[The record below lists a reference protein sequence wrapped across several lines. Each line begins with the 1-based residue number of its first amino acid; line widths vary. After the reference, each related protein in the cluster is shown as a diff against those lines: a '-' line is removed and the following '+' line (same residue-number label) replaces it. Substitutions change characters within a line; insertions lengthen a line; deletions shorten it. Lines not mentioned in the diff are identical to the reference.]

1 MCLNFGARASG
12 WYWGRVAGLMVR
24 TSHALLDHHH
34 ALWQYVD
41 DLLAWLEKHTAPLW
55 ASALIILFLLLGIPM
70 SWHKASLATNLTWI
84 GWHICIETWTLQ
96 IPDAKLVSI
105 LAQVKSLQKQPMVS
119 LKELQSC
126 LGRLLWLTG
135 AWHHLRPLLIIL
147 YRALSRIPTTM
158 VGVNPAIFQKLI
170 DAVDDH
176 LFLKESFATH
186 HHSLEKGTQLVR
198 VANTFVTDKGALTN
212 MPLKSRRVWLGIVD
226 PSSPHRVFDDDA
238 QAALQAWFQVL
249 SSSSFCMSMFRPQSL
264 AVTATADA
272 MAYFPD
278 GSRVW
283 FQFQISRLEAQKAL
297 PWVGPDMQKHIAAWE
312 LLAQF
317 ALTFCVESKLPSG
330 HAPATCHQGTD
341 NSAADAA
348 AAKGITMTTGMS
360 QVLSQYFLFM
370 RRSHLY
376 AEITHIPGY
385 QNVTADA
392 LSRFEPLQ
400 SPLDDHDQVTIDW
413 LQLLRQDGVAV
424 SQPAAKWPSTFR
436 VRST

>member
-1 MCLNFGARASG
+1 
-12 WYWGRVAGLMVR
+12 
-24 TSHALLDHHH
+24 
-34 ALWQYVD
+34 
-41 DLLAWLEKHTAPLW
+41 
-55 ASALIILFLLLGIPM
+55 
-70 SWHKASLATNLTWI
+70 
-84 GWHICIETWTLQ
+84 
-96 IPDAKLVSI
+96 
-105 LAQVKSLQKQPMVS
+105 
-119 LKELQSC
+119 
-126 LGRLLWLTG
+126 
-135 AWHHLRPLLIIL
+135 
-147 YRALSRIPTTM
+147 
-158 VGVNPAIFQKLI
+158 
-170 DAVDDH
+170 
-176 LFLKESFATH
+176 
-186 HHSLEKGTQLVR
+186 
-198 VANTFVTDKGALTN
+198 
-212 MPLKSRRVWLGIVD
+212 
-226 PSSPHRVFDDDA
+226 
-238 QAALQAWFQVL
+238 
-249 SSSSFCMSMFRPQSL
+249 MFRPQSL

-272 MAYFPD
+272 MATANIGGCGGIAYFPD

-385 QNVTADA
+385 QNVTTDA

-413 LQLLRQDGVAV
+413 LQLLRQDGAAV